1 MKCKFCHAEID
12 IDAKFCTNC
21 GKDLSKLRR
30 CTNCHEIIDDDS
42 DFCPYC
48 GSKQPDV
55 KVCPNCGSYLDLSER
70 ACAKCGYSFYKEKE
84 TVSIASQSQQEI
96 SVNDPQEERNGSES
110 SSFNLSTGQTI
121 TELENESDASTNHKG
136 LIIAIIAILGII
148 LLSMGG
154 FYIYK
159 SKSKLEDTQKAM
171 AELQDEKD
179 RLTEQKNEAEQGR
192 QQAEERADAAEQAYN
207 NATAEA
213 ESSSNTVSRFTDIE
227 NIGLTKGVRSVKL
240 INGNTTKEVFFDSSG
255 NVAGYTLYKDGN
267 ETHYAFRDNRIIT
280 YSKNGRVSSYQYAY
294 NGNHAVVYK
303 DNTVS
308 AELDYDD
315 QDRIIMVKF
324 RSGNHVSY
332 HYTQDGKCISDKGK
346 NAIPVLD
353 IAYVS
358 DDGSGSFNLNNS
370 NVGSY
375 DKEDRPSIISK
386 GNLDY
391 RITYY

>member
-1 MKCKFCHAEID
+1 MKCKYCHAEID
-12 IDAKFCTNC
+12 IDAQFCTNC

-30 CTNCHEIIDDDS
+30 CVNCHEIIDDDS

-84 TVSIASQSQQEI
+84 AQFMTNQSEQIISANEAQERREGSNKLLWIALSLILCAGFAGGYFFYTQNNKGTKADI
-96 SVNDPQEERNGSES
+96 VKADSV
-110 SSFNLSTGQTI
+110 I
-121 TELENESDASTNHKG
+121 NESGMTSEEETEWLNQRAKNNTEAVQALNEGYDET
-136 LIIAIIAILGII
+136 
-148 LLSMGG
+148 LS
-154 FYIYK
+154 
-159 SKSKLEDTQKAM
+159 
-171 AELQDEKD
+171 
-179 RLTEQKNEAEQGR
+179 
-192 QQAEERADAAEQAYN
+192 QAYN

-280 YSKNGRVSSYQYAY
+280 YSKNGRVSSYRYAY

-315 QDRIIMVKF
+315 QNRIIMVKF
-324 RSGNHVSY
+324 RSGNLVSY
-332 HYTQDGKCISDKGK
+332 NYTQNGKCISDKGK

-370 NVGSY
+370 NIGSY
-375 DKEDRPSIISK
+375 DNEDRPSIISK

-391 RITYY
+391 RISYY